1 MVILFYQ
8 REVIDLMKE
17 VIHRCLPSA
26 ELSDFKILQKFTK
39 PTFDFVAL
47 MRMPKAQIFCIRR
60 KSYIEVVK

>member
-1 MVILFYQ
+1 
-8 REVIDLMKE
+8 MKE